1 MNKYTNI
8 HIFCIEYN
16 AQMIRVISEG
26 DNPTKKEEKEKLQ
39 NNHIYWNTCEVIY
52 TQKKFR
58 RNRRKMIC
66 NKAYVTKNER
76 NLTRD
81 IIFFFFDRLDRRERK
96 TKRKTKNKGRE
107 KMK

>member
-81 IIFFFFDRLDRRERK
+81 IILSIGWTEGTRK
-96 TKRKTKNKGRE
+96 
-107 KMK
+107 